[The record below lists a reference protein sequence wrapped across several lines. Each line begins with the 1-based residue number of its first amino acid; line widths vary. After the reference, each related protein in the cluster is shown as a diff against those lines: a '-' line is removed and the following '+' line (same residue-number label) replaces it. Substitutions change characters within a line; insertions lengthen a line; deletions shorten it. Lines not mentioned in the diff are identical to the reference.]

1 MIETSTTTPLPRPA
15 VKRRRLG
22 RALAFLV
29 AATGTVLSVLW
40 YIGVFG
46 GNFHAVV
53 PGRVY
58 RSAQL
63 TGHNLDEALQISH
76 AKTVINLRGGS
87 PSDAWYQSE
96 LASCRQA
103 GAKHIDITMSARRL
117 PDPRK
122 LQMVMTAFD
131 TAKYPVLYHCSA
143 GSDRTGLVSAL
154 YLNVYKRMP
163 LDQAQREGLTWR
175 YGHISWGETHAM
187 DDFFTMYRQTGHGKD
202 LRSWITTDYPKLYAA
217 SKNR

>member
-1 MIETSTTTPLPRPA
+1 MIETSTTAPLPRPA

-117 PDPRK
+117 PDPRSGTIK
-122 LQMVMTAFD
+122 RTPQRGQSPNRRIVSRALALLVVAGVPSLNLAAAAD
-131 TAKYPVLYHCSA
+131 TAAC
-143 GSDRTGLVSAL
+143 
-154 YLNVYKRMP
+154 
-163 LDQAQREGLTWR
+163 
-175 YGHISWGETHAM
+175 
-187 DDFFTMYRQTGHGKD
+187 
-202 LRSWITTDYPKLYAA
+202 AA
-217 SKNR
+217 S

>member
-1 MIETSTTTPLPRPA
+1 MIETSTTAPLPRPA

-131 TAKYPVLYHCSA
+131 TAETDVDAFAEAVRTTA
-143 GSDRTGLVSAL
+143 GGQ
-154 YLNVYKRMP
+154 P
-163 LDQAQREGLTWR
+163 
-175 YGHISWGETHAM
+175 
-187 DDFFTMYRQTGHGKD
+187 
-202 LRSWITTDYPKLYAA
+202 
-217 SKNR
+217 